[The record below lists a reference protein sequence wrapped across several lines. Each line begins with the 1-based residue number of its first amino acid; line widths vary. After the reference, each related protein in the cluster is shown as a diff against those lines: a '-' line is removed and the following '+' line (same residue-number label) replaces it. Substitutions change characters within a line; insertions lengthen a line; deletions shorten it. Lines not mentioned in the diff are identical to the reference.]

1 MAQTLAELMGSMPK
15 MFVPEKAD
23 GVTAKVQF
31 EFTGDN
37 GGQYVIHVHDGM
49 CELSEGSV
57 PDARTTVIVASTD
70 YMDIIE
76 GRLDAMKA
84 FMGGKLK
91 VRGDMMF
98 MMKFMQMFDPKNLQ
112 Q

>member
-1 MAQTLAELMGSMPK
+1 MATIAEIMHTMPRA
-15 MFVPEKAD
+15 FVPEKAA
-23 GVTAKVQF
+23 GVSAKVAF
-31 EFTGDN
+31 EFTGDD
-37 GGQYVIHVHDGM
+37 GGQFVISVHDGA
-49 CELSEGSV
+49 CEVSSG
-57 PDARTTVIVASTD
+57 TVADPKTAVTVAAAD
-70 YMDIIE
+70 WVDIIE